1 MDFTDKVFTKLQMWA
16 HAAAVDVSVAEI
28 NNVVPSSHD
37 TRHCRTM
44 AEGDAMCFEQW
55 LYTNLEA
62 EVPATISEKGSQRT
76 KMVTTDR
83 AGRVEAIQYCQGL
96 GGVVACAIDIEG
108 KFNKQAYY
116 FALADDQKGLVAQMY

>member
-1 MDFTDKVFTKLQMWA
+1 
-16 HAAAVDVSVAEI
+16 
-28 NNVVPSSHD
+28 
-37 TRHCRTM
+37 
-44 AEGDAMCFEQW
+44 
-55 LYTNLEA
+55 
-62 EVPATISEKGSQRT
+62 
-76 KMVTTDR
+76 MVTTDR